1 MIEADIAVLGAGP
14 AGMAAATTAARGG
27 ARTVILDENPKP
39 GGQVYRAPA
48 EGIAPHGPDWK
59 IGETLRDELSI
70 SGAQFFGSCRVW
82 TIAKEPLGCDVPG
95 AFRLDVLGPVDA
107 FAITA
112 RTLILC
118 PGTHERVVPFPG
130 WTLPGVMGLA
140 AGTILLKSQSVLP
153 GRRVVV
159 AGAGPLLGAVGAG
172 LIEAGAKVAALI
184 DLASKRAWVAAVPGL
199 AAHPPLLFRGI
210 RWARTISRHRVTI
223 LSGSRVAEAFGD
235 DQIRMVAVEPV
246 LGRQK
251 RREFSCDALLVGHG
265 LTPATEAS
273 RLLGAEHVY
282 RPERGGWVPV
292 LDDHQRSSV
301 PGLYIAGDGAG
312 VTGAHAAPITGRT
325 AALAALS
332 DIELTKTPVS
342 STQRQLRRSRT
353 FAAAL
358 STVWRVPGQLLAAI
372 PNECIVCR
380 CEDVTREEL
389 ETAIDAGARDL
400 NQLKHFTRAGM
411 GPCQGR
417 MCGETVADLLAAR
430 VGSREQVGCFT
441 PRLPL
446 RPVTLNRVIGEFS
459 YNDIPIPSPAPI

>member
-1 MIEADIAVLGAGP
+1 MIEADVAVLGAGP
-14 AGMAAATTAARGG
+14 AGMAAATAAAQGG
-27 ARTVILDENPKP
+27 ARTVVLDEYPKP

-48 EGIAPHGPDWK
+48 EGIAPHGPDWE
-59 IGETLRDELSI
+59 IGEVLRDELSRT
-70 SGAQFFGSCRVW
+70 SAEFFGGCRVW
-82 TIAKEPLGCDVPG
+82 AVAKEPLGALVPE
-95 AFRLDVLGPVDA
+95 AFRLEVLGPADA
-107 FAITA
+107 FTVTA
-112 RTLILC
+112 HTLILC
-118 PGTHERVVPFPG
+118 PGTYERVVPFPG

-172 LIEAGAKVAALI
+172 LIESGAEVAALI
-184 DLASKRAWVAAVPGL
+184 DVASKGAWVTAIPGL
-199 AAHPPLLFRGI
+199 ATRPSLLFRGI
-210 RWARTISRHRVTI
+210 NWAKTIVSHRVTI
-223 LSGSRVAEAFGD
+223 VSGSRIAEAFGD
-235 DQIRMVAVEPV
+235 EQIRMVAVEAIEG
-246 LGRQK
+246 GRK
-251 RREFSCDALLVGHG
+251 RREFYCDALLVGHG

-282 RPERGGWVPV
+282 RPEHGGWIPV
-292 LDDHQRSSV
+292 VDDHQRSSV
-301 PGLYIAGDGAG
+301 RGLYIAGDGAG
-312 VTGAHAAPITGRT
+312 VIGAHAAPITGRA

-332 DIELTKTPVS
+332 DIGLTKTS
-342 STQRQLRRSRT
+342 ASLTRQQLRKSRT

-358 STVWRVPGQLLAAI
+358 SPVWRVPMQLLTAI

-389 ETAIDAGARDL
+389 ETAIDAGACDM

-430 VGSREQVGCFT
+430 VGSREQAGCFT

-446 RPVTLNRVIGEFS
+446 RPVALNRMIGEFR
-459 YNDIPIPSPAPI
+459 YKDIPIPAPAPI